1 VRLASYSVLNAIRFL
16 NTKLKRGDVK
26 RIAIPGGICA
36 AQVHALYQHIPMV
49 LIVDVVNSAL
59 VSIVLASYR
68 RQTLWLVFLI
78 LAVCVNGARAVGWAR
93 YKHNKQPLQS
103 VAKWAISATLGSG
116 LSGLLWGAGSAL
128 LLPCDLV
135 EQTFVAFVIGGISI
149 ASLVAF
155 SNYLPAFVA
164 YVFPASLPL
173 AARLFWDGWTVHGD
187 MMVVFATAITLAAY
201 NSARDFV
208 TGLQLNLELCEKSDQ
223 LAAAKVRLELEM
235 AQRRESE
242 IQLRQAQKMEAVGQL
257 TGGIAHDF
265 NNLLTTVIGNLEMA
279 ESRVTSDPRATALV
293 QGALRAAE
301 RGAALTRH
309 LLAFGRRQQLEPRP
323 VDIQEQIGCVAEIL
337 KQTIGPG
344 IRLITRSQPGLRLA
358 RADPNQLELAILN
371 LALNGRDAMPDGG
384 TLCIEAENRSRGREL
399 LPPDLPLSD
408 YVVVSVTDTGSGM
421 NRETLRRAFEPFFT
435 TKEVGRGSGLGLSIV
450 HGFAAQ
456 SGGLLQ
462 IASALGEGTKVDLWL
477 PCAAAEPIKTAGTEP
492 NRSLM
497 GWKQARILVC
507 DDDPDVL
514 GFVGTVL
521 RDDGCEVFETG
532 TPIEA
537 LKAIETE
544 PAFDLLLVDYAM
556 PEMSGVT
563 VIERA
568 RACQQE
574 LKVLLMSG
582 HADVLRAGGK
592 LTIPLLAKPFKL
604 AELRRRI
611 GEILLLPSAECSTGR
626 SVSHHFAVS
635 D

>member
-1 VRLASYSVLNAIRFL
+1 ML
-16 NTKLKRGDVK
+16 G
-26 RIAIPGGICA
+26 IA
-36 AQVHALYQHIPMV
+36 V
-49 LIVDVVNSAL
+49 
-59 VSIVLASYR
+59 
-68 RQTLWLVFLI
+68 T
-78 LAVCVNGARAVGWAR
+78 GARTVGWACYR
-93 YKHNKQPLQS
+93 HNEAPKS
-103 VAKWAISATLGSG
+103 IAKWAISATLGSG
-116 LSGLLWGAGSAL
+116 VSGLLWGAGSAL
-128 LLPCDLV
+128 LLSDNLV

-155 SNYLPAFVA
+155 SNYLPAFIA

-173 AARLFWDGWTVHGD
+173 AGRLFWDGWTVHGD
-187 MMVVFATAITLAAY
+187 MMVVFAIAITLAAY

-208 TGLQLNLELCEKSDQ
+208 NGLQLNLELRKKSDQ
-223 LAAAKVRLELEM
+223 LAAANVRLESEM

-242 IQLRQAQKMEAVGQL
+242 DQLRQAHKMEAVGQL

-265 NNLLTTVIGNLEMA
+265 NNLLTAVIGHLEMA

-309 LLAFGRRQQLEPRP
+309 LLAFGRRQQLEPLS
-323 VDIQEQIGCVAEIL
+323 VDIPQQIDCVAEIL
-337 KQTIGPG
+337 KQTMGPG

-384 TLCIEAENRSRGREL
+384 TLCIEAENRNGSSGP
-399 LPPDLPLSD
+399 LPPDLPLHD
-408 YVVVSVTDTGSGM
+408 YVVVSVSDTGSGM
-421 NRETLRRAFEPFFT
+421 SRETLRRAFEPFFT

-456 SGGLLQ
+456 SGGVLQ

-477 PCAAAEPIKTAGTEP
+477 PCAAAEPIKSAGTEP
-492 NRSLM
+492 KRSLIELRH
-497 GWKQARILVC
+497 ARILVC

-521 RDDGCEVFETG
+521 RDDDCEVFEAE
-532 TPIEA
+532 TPTEA

-556 PEMSGVT
+556 PEMNGVT

-568 RACQQE
+568 WTCQQE

-582 HADVLRAGGK
+582 HADVLRAGGQ
-592 LTIPLLAKPFKL
+592 LGIPVLAKPFKI

-611 GEILLLPSAECSTGR
+611 GEILILPPTERGAGHSISR
-626 SVSHHFAVS
+626 NFAVS